1 MLFYTVSLKSAQ
13 NLIKRDYLM
22 SDKVF
27 ISAQELL
34 EDSFRLAAQV
44 YDSGF
49 RPQFI
54 VGIWR
59 GGAPIGIA
67 VQEFFEYKKVE
78 ADHIAVRTSS
88 YYGIGQQSK
97 TIKVHGLDYIIE
109 RANAEDGLLIVD
121 DVFDSGRSVT
131 ALIEKLTEKMR
142 LNMPRD
148 VRVATPYYKPKN
160 KAVEM
165 VPDYFVHESE
175 DWLVFPHEIAGLSM
189 EELSKGKRDLKNLQD
204 LFSE

>member
-1 MLFYTVSLKSAQ
+1 
-13 NLIKRDYLM
+13 M

-27 ISAQELL
+27 ISAQQLL

-67 VQEFFEYKKVE
+67 VQEYFDYKKVE
-78 ADHIAVRTSS
+78 TDHIAVRTSS
-88 YYGIGQQSK
+88 YYGIGKQSK
-97 TIKVHGLDYIIE
+97 TIKVHVLHYIIE
-109 RANAEDGLLIVD
+109 NANADDGLLIVD
-121 DVFDSGRSVT
+121 DVFDSGRSVV
-131 ALIEKLTEKMR
+131 ALIEKLSDQMR

-148 VRVATPYYKPKN
+148 VRIATPYYKPEN
-160 KAVEM
+160 KIVDM
-165 VPDYFVHESE
+165 VPDYFVHKSDE
-175 DWLVFPHEIAGLSM
+175 WLVFPHEISGLSI
-189 EELSKGKRDLKNLQD
+189 EEITEGKEDFRNIKD
-204 LFSE
+204 LFRD